1 MTFSKCLISQ
11 LLYTSVLLA
20 VPPLKFPGSLIDRS
34 QTYNSDDDTSVITQS
49 VTSSKIPLNGT
60 LNVCHRGHSVP
71 GNVSST
77 VVNVYKNKYGYGIE
91 KNNQTHLF
99 VLRDFCNKYRG
110 VVEKIYSNK
119 Y

>member
-1 MTFSKCLISQ
+1 M
-11 LLYTSVLLA
+11 A

-60 LNVCHRGHSVP
+60 FNVCHLGHPLP

-91 KNNQTHLF
+91 KNIQTHLF
-99 VLRDFCNKYRG
+99 VLRDFCNNFRG
-110 VVEKIYSNK
+110 DSGVNL
-119 Y
+119 